1 MATLL
6 EAYSKRLAISESVY
20 SKSHNEAMPS
30 HKKLV
35 IAKCLDNTSKFMN
48 EAFENSVGTQRANL
62 GDFKKFTL
70 NLVTVALPDLI
81 AFDLVMV
88 QPMSSMTGYIAY
100 VQYTSGS
107 NKGETTQ
114 GEVFNDPFRLGKVD
128 VNYTSERV
136 VETVKVNSEGKA
148 TLAWFPIVNTETV
161 KPEVVGAT
169 GVTITVDDAK
179 TGAVTLAGSGV
190 QENAEFKVRYV
201 YDNITIP
208 QNDLP
213 ILSARMK
220 NIPVTTKTR
229 RIAIYYSQIA
239 NFQAK
244 TDYGFN
250 LDEQLAAQAV
260 GQLNYAIDTEIVET
274 LAENAKQDNDLVFS
288 KTPLVGV
295 SLQEHYASF
304 TAIVEAAKQKIYKRT
319 KRYAPTYMVVSS
331 DVMPILAFV
340 KDFNAAPT
348 TDINGPYYAVSLGGL
363 KVFVSPSLEENSF
376 FFGVNKGELYA
387 SAIAFCPYMPIV
399 PTQALGYSDGGIA
412 QGFSTVYATVMLNK
426 DLLVAGRVCN

>member
-1 MATLL
+1 M
-6 EAYSKRLAISESVY
+6 
-20 SKSHNEAMPS
+20 
-30 HKKLV
+30 
-35 IAKCLDNTSKFMN
+35 
-48 EAFENSVGTQRANL
+48 
-62 GDFKKFTL
+62 
-70 NLVTVALPDLI
+70 LI
-81 AFDLVMV
+81 
-88 QPMSSMTGYIAY
+88 
-100 VQYTSGS
+100 
-107 NKGETTQ
+107 N
-114 GEVFNDPFRLGKVD
+114 R
-128 VNYTSERV
+128 
-136 VETVKVNSEGKA
+136 
-148 TLAWFPIVNTETV
+148 
-161 KPEVVGAT
+161 
-169 GVTITVDDAK
+169 
-179 TGAVTLAGSGV
+179 
-190 QENAEFKVRYV
+190 
-201 YDNITIP
+201 
-208 QNDLP
+208 
-213 ILSARMK
+213 
-220 NIPVTTKTR
+220 
-229 RIAIYYSQIA
+229 
-239 NFQAK
+239 K

-348 TDINGPYYAVSLGGL
+348 TDINGPYYAGSLGGL